1 MAQAAT
7 LEIIDP
13 DIMPK
18 EIAEDSETDQ
28 KGGVIALERGL
39 RILMALK
46 VENGL
51 TLSEIARQT
60 GLNKTTVLRLLLS
73 LERLAFIHRID
84 DIYKLGASIFVL
96 AGGQSEAG
104 FIRDLVT
111 PTLIKLAENTGETAT
126 FYMKHG
132 KQQRMCVAIACGNH
146 VVRANVSIG
155 DVLPLTGAA
164 GKVFVAYAK
173 GMPEGFHGDIMQSL
187 GERNPELAAVAAPI
201 FDRDGKLLGALSLSG
216 TYIRFTASSN
226 LEQLSAVLQKACAAL
241 NRSIRA

>member
-1 MAQAAT
+1 
-7 LEIIDP
+7 
-13 DIMPK
+13 MPK
-18 EIAEDSETDQ
+18 EKSETDDTDP

-46 VENGL
+46 VEGGL
-51 TLSEIARQT
+51 TLSAIARETQ
-60 GLNKTTVLRLLLS
+60 LNKTTILRLLLS
-73 LERLAFIHRID
+73 LERLAFVHRID

-96 AGGQSEAG
+96 AGGQSEAA
-104 FIRDLVT
+104 FIRDLVS
-111 PTLIKLAENTGETAT
+111 PTLIKLAESTGETAT

-132 KQQRMCVAIACGNH
+132 KQQRMCVAIAPGSQ
-146 VVRANVSIG
+146 VVRPNVSVG
-155 DVLPLTGAA
+155 DVLPLMGAA

-173 GMPEGFHGDIMQSL
+173 GLPEGFQGDVFESL

-216 TYIRFTASSN
+216 TYIRFMASSN
-226 LEQLSAVLQKACAAL
+226 LEQLSNTLRKACSTL